1 MNENFSDGAGR
12 REKGKRGGGS
22 GSQAVTV
29 SVHQP
34 GCSCAVQGERKRHQ
48 AQEWLGKKHEFSKIG
63 LCSPLPLL
71 S

>member
-12 REKGKRGGGS
+12 REKGKREGGGS
-22 GSQAVTV
+22 GSQAVTECT
-29 SVHQP
+29 P
-34 GCSCAVQGERKRHQ
+34 TRLLMCCPGERKRHQ
-48 AQEWLGKKHEFSKIG
+48 AQEWLGKKPEFSKIG